1 MSIYSSNLNTPVY
14 DYVQRLD
21 EISAE
26 LALRAAK
33 AADKKRGISAID
45 ARFARK
51 RGNIQQADASEREAI
66 KRNRQAMKF
75 YSYSKKKEKEQQ
87 NEAYDEY
94 TTILAYLI
102 DEGYAT
108 TLNDAMTIVEN
119 MSDEWIINILN
130 ECN

>member
-33 AADKKRGISAID
+33 AADTKRGISAID
-45 ARFARK
+45 ARFART
-51 RGNIQQADASEREAI
+51 RNIQQADSSKREAI
-66 KRNRQAMKF
+66 KRNRQAMEF